1 MEWVSVAFG
10 NAKYKM
16 AANMASKMAAV
27 ITKISKT
34 TDFSTVFAPRS
45 ALLWPRLFDHEIINP
60 ADSFNYKFCTPRK
73 QQKWLNVNQCA

>member
-1 MEWVSVAFG
+1 MEIIEMVTFSLLFHPEMYFCVYIYMFCHPRNMMEWVSIAFC

-34 TDFSTVFAPRS
+34 TDF
-45 ALLWPRLFDHEIINP
+45 HC
-60 ADSFNYKFCTPRK
+60 FCT
-73 QQKWLNVNQCA
+73 QKCIVRA

>member
-1 MEWVSVAFG
+1 MMEWVSIDFG

-34 TDFSTVFAPRS
+34 TDFSSVFAPRS
-45 ALLWPRLFDHEIINP
+45 ALLGPRLFDHHLCYSKYIARLTLEQ
-60 ADSFNYKFCTPRK
+60 R
-73 QQKWLNVNQCA
+73 CA

>member
-1 MEWVSVAFG
+1 MMEWVLIAFG

-34 TDFSTVFAPRS
+34 TEFSTVFASRS
-45 ALLWPRLFDHEIINP
+45 ALLGPRLFDHHLHYSKYI
-60 ADSFNYKFCTPRK
+60 PR
-73 QQKWLNVNQCA
+73 LTLEHRCA

>member
-1 MEWVSVAFG
+1 
-10 NAKYKM
+10 M

-45 ALLWPRLFDHEIINP
+45 ALLGPILFDHHLH
-60 ADSFNYKFCTPRK
+60 Y
-73 QQKWLNVNQCA
+73 